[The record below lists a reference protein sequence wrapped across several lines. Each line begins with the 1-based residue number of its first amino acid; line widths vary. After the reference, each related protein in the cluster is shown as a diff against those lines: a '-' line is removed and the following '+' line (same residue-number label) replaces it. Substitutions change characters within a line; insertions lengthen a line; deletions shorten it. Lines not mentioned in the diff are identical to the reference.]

1 MLKSR
6 QAFVYLHNQG
16 LLIGSYSGPGA
27 AVQEDWTQNTVWLDN
42 LEAVEPR
49 ALGSAVRAAW
59 TQCQYIPLVPYQEV
73 EAKHSAAVGESNIK
87 RLYAGTKLVS
97 PHLKD
102 GVITVDASKQTA
114 PGEYDPIPSSVVKL
128 SEHVSDEELG
138 AAVIEA
144 LRRCE

>member
-16 LLIGSYSGPGA
+16 LLVGSYSGPGA
-27 AVQEDWTQNTVWLDN
+27 AVQEDWTQNTVWLDS
-42 LEAVEPR
+42 LEAVEPH
-49 ALGSAVRAAW
+49 ALGSAIRVAW

-73 EAKHSAAVGESNIK
+73 LAKHSEAVGAPNIK
-87 RLYAGTKLVS
+87 RLFAGVKLVS

-128 SEHVSDEELG
+128 SEQASDEELG
-138 AAVIEA
+138 AAVIQA
-144 LRRCE
+144 LHRCE